1 MFWGDTS
8 LVFWESV
15 GRFDRQGLARIDSKI
30 SQMANLFL
38 IYFPLK
44 VTFWG
49 WNLFLSTCFGE
60 MNLWKKKFLRN
71 SVKFP
76 QISEINREFWVH
88 LSFFEKQWQ
97 IHEELSLKNFF
108 VPKETCFS
116 PNLSHLYWKSLNFFK
131 IHC

>member
-8 LVFWESV
+8 LVFWESL

-49 WNLFLSTCFGE
+49 RNLFLFTSFWKI
-60 MNLWKKKFLRN
+60 NLWKKEFLQN

-76 QISEINREFWVH
+76 QISQMNSKFWRI
-88 LSFFEKQWQ
+88 LSIFKKKWQ
-97 IHEELSLKNFF
+97 ILEELSLKNFF
-108 VPKETCFS
+108 VLKENCFS
-116 PNLSHLYWKSLNFFK
+116 LNLSHLSWKTTNFFK
-131 IHC
+131 IQC